1 MTQDQPDQP
10 DQTAQADQAEQADRP
25 DQTAQANR
33 PGPGTAPVDPVSKYP
48 VDIPL
53 QTQPFPGLASELIPP
68 ADHGETSWVGHGRLA
83 GRRALI
89 TGGDSGIG
97 RAVAIAYAREG
108 ADVAIGYLPSEQ
120 PDADE
125 VAALVREAGRT
136 CVLLPGDVGDEA
148 TARRIV
154 RDAVDGLGGL
164 DVLVLN
170 AARQT
175 FVANLEDLSS
185 EQWAETMNVNVNAP
199 FWMMQEALPHLQ
211 PGASVIFTSSVQA
224 YTPSPGLVDYAT
236 SRAAVNTMSKA
247 LAQQLAP
254 RGIRVNAVAPGPFWT
269 ALQVS
274 GGQKP
279 EKLPYFGQKNPL
291 GRPGQ
296 PVEMAGAYVYLAS
309 EESSYTTGNTLSV
322 TGGAPTP

>member
-1 MTQDQPDQP
+1 MTTDPHARP
-10 DQTAQADQAEQADRP
+10 AETADSTDSAGRSP
-25 DQTAQANR
+25 L
-33 PGPGTAPVDPVSKYP
+33 VDPTTKYE
-48 VDIPL
+48 VEIPL
-53 QTQPFPGLASELIPP
+53 QTQPFPGLASELKPP
-68 ADHGETSWVGHGRLA
+68 ADHGEDSWVGHGRLE

-120 PDADE
+120 SDADE
-125 VAALVREAGRT
+125 VAELVRAAGRT
-136 CVLLPGDVGDEA
+136 CVLLPGDVGNEE
-148 TARRIV
+148 TARAIV
-154 RDAVDGLGGL
+154 RDAVAGLGGL

-199 FWMMQEALPHLQ
+199 FWQMQEALPNLQ

-224 YTPSPGLVDYAT
+224 YTPSAGLVDYAT
-236 SRAAVNTMSKA
+236 SRAAVNIMSKS

-274 GGQKP
+274 GGKDP
-279 EKLPYFGQKNPL
+279 EQLPYHGQKNPL
-291 GRPGQ
+291 KRPGQ
-296 PVEMAGAYVYLAS
+296 PVEMAGAYVYMAS

>member
-1 MTQDQPDQP
+1 MTDPS
-10 DQTAQADQAEQADRP
+10 
-25 DQTAQANR
+25 
-33 PGPGTAPVDPVSKYP
+33 GAPSPLVDPTSKYEVSIPIQSQP
-48 VDIPL
+48 V
-53 QTQPFPGLASELIPP
+53 PGLASELVPP
-68 ADHGETSWVGHGRLA
+68 SDHGEGSYVGHGRLT

-120 PDADE
+120 TDAED
-125 VAALVREAGRT
+125 VARLVGEAGRS
-136 CVLLPGDVGDEA
+136 CVLLPGDVGTEEV
-148 TARRIV
+148 ARGIV
-154 RDAVDGLGGL
+154 RDAVAGLGGL
-164 DVLVLN
+164 DILVLN

-175 FVANLEDLSS
+175 YVEHLEDLSS
-185 EQWAETMNVNVNAP
+185 DQWAETMNVNISAP
-199 FWMMQEALPHLQ
+199 FWMMQESLAHLQ

-236 SRAAVNTMSKA
+236 SRAAVNIMSKA

-279 EKLPYFGQKNPL
+279 EKLPDFGKKNPL

-296 PVEMAGAYVYLAS
+296 PAEMAGAYVYLAS

>member
-1 MTQDQPDQP
+1 MTTEPSTDSPL
-10 DQTAQADQAEQADRP
+10 
-25 DQTAQANR
+25 
-33 PGPGTAPVDPVSKYP
+33 VDPTTKYEVEIP
-48 VDIPL
+48 V
-53 QTQPFPGLASELIPP
+53 QSQPVPGLASEMVPP
-68 ADHGETSWVGHGRLA
+68 ADHGEGSYVGHGRLR

-108 ADVAIGYLPSEQ
+108 ADVAIGYLPEEQ
-120 PDADE
+120 SDADE
-125 VAALVREAGRT
+125 VAQLVRDAGRV
-136 CVLLPGDVGDEA
+136 CIQLPGDVGDEEV
-148 TARRIV
+148 ARSLV
-154 RDAVDGLGGL
+154 RDAVAGLGGL

-170 AARQT
+170 AARQRK
-175 FVANLEDLSS
+175 VERLEDLTS
-185 EQWAETMNVNVNAP
+185 EQWAETMDVNVNAP
-199 FWMMQEALPHLQ
+199 FWMMQEALAHLE
-211 PGASVIFTSSVQA
+211 PGSSVIFTSSVQA
-224 YTPSPGLVDYAT
+224 YTPSPGLVDYAA
-236 SRAAVNTMSKA
+236 SRAAVNTMSKC

-274 GGQKP
+274 GGQ
-279 EKLPYFGQKNPL
+279 LPDALPTFGHKNPL

-309 EESSYTTGNTLSV
+309 EEASYTTGNTLSV

>member
-1 MTQDQPDQP
+1 M
-10 DQTAQADQAEQADRP
+10 
-25 DQTAQANR
+25 
-33 PGPGTAPVDPVSKYP
+33 DPVSKYP

-53 QTQPFPGLASELIPP
+53 QSQPAPGLASGLTPP
-68 ADHGETSWVGHGRLA
+68 ADHGEDSWIGHGRLA

-120 PDADE
+120 SDADE
-125 VAALVREAGRT
+125 VAELVREAGRT
-136 CVLLPGDVGDEA
+136 CILLPGDVGDED
-148 TARRIV
+148 TARGIV
-154 RDAVDGLGGL
+154 RDAVSGLGGL

-175 FVANLEDLSS
+175 YVENLEDLSS
-185 EQWAETMNVNVNAP
+185 EQWAETMNVNISAP
-199 FWMMQEALPHLQ
+199 FWMMQEALAHLE

-269 ALQVS
+269 ALQVT

-296 PVEMAGAYVYLAS
+296 PAEMAGAYVYLAS

>member
-1 MTQDQPDQP
+1 MT
-10 DQTAQADQAEQADRP
+10 ADRP
-25 DQTAQANR
+25 GDR
-33 PGPGTAPVDPVSKYP
+33 PHSTTEIPEPAPTVDPVTKHP
-48 VDIPL
+48 IEIPF
-53 QTQPFPGLASELIPP
+53 QSQPAPGLSSELVPR
-68 ADHGETSWVGHGRLA
+68 ADHGEKSWVGHGRLE

-97 RAVAIAYAREG
+97 RAAAIAYAREG

-120 PDADE
+120 SDADE
-125 VAALVREAGRT
+125 VAELVGEAGRN
-136 CVLLPGDVGDEA
+136 CVLLPGDVGHEE
-148 TARRIV
+148 TARGIV
-154 RDAVDGLGGL
+154 RDAVAGLGGL

-175 FVANLEDLSS
+175 YVENLEDLSS

-199 FWMMQEALPHLQ
+199 FWQIQEALAHLM
-211 PGASVIFTSSVQA
+211 PGSSVIFTSSVQA
-224 YTPSPGLVDYAT
+224 YTPSAGLVDYAT
-236 SRAAVNTMSKA
+236 SRAAVNTMSKS

-274 GGQKP
+274 GGKDP
-279 EKLPYFGQKNPL
+279 EQLPYHGQKSPL
-291 GRPGQ
+291 KRPGQ
-296 PVEMAGAYVYLAS
+296 PAEMAGAYVYLAS

-322 TGGAPTP
+322 TGGSPTP

>member
-1 MTQDQPDQP
+1 MTTDPHARP
-10 DQTAQADQAEQADRP
+10 AETADSTDSAGRSP
-25 DQTAQANR
+25 L
-33 PGPGTAPVDPVSKYP
+33 VDPTTKYE
-48 VDIPL
+48 VEIPL
-53 QTQPFPGLASELIPP
+53 QTQPFPGLASELKPP
-68 ADHGETSWVGHGRLA
+68 ADHGEDSWVGHGRLE

-120 PDADE
+120 SDADE
-125 VAALVREAGRT
+125 VAELVRAAGRT
-136 CVLLPGDVGDEA
+136 CVLLPGDVGIEE
-148 TARRIV
+148 TARAIV
-154 RDAVDGLGGL
+154 RDAVAGLGGL

-199 FWMMQEALPHLQ
+199 FWQMQEALPHLQ

-224 YTPSPGLVDYAT
+224 YTPSAGLVDYAT
-236 SRAAVNTMSKA
+236 SRAAVNIMSKS

-274 GGQKP
+274 GGKDP
-279 EKLPYFGQKNPL
+279 EQLPYHGQKNPL
-291 GRPGQ
+291 KRPGQ

>member
-1 MTQDQPDQP
+1 MTVDQPDARS
-10 DQTAQADQAEQADRP
+10 DERP
-25 DQTAQANR
+25 DVLAEDSRRASL
-33 PGPGTAPVDPVSKYP
+33 VDPVAKHP
-48 VDIPL
+48 IEIPR
-53 QTQPFPGLASELIPP
+53 QSQPAPGLASALVPL
-68 ADHGETSWVGHGRLA
+68 ADHGERSWVGHGRLA

-120 PDADE
+120 SDADE
-125 VAALVREAGRT
+125 VSRLVADAGRT
-136 CVLLPGDVGDEA
+136 CVLLPGDIGHEE
-148 TARRIV
+148 TARGIV
-154 RDAVDGLGGL
+154 RDAAEGLGGL

-175 FVANLEDLSS
+175 YVADLEDLSS

-199 FWMMQEALPHLQ
+199 FWQIQEALPYLR
-211 PGASVIFTSSVQA
+211 PGSSVIFTSSVQA
-224 YTPSPGLVDYAT
+224 YTPSAGLVDYAT
-236 SRAAVNTMSKA
+236 SRAAVNTMSKS

-274 GGQKP
+274 GGKNP
-279 EKLPYFGQKNPL
+279 VDLPYHGQKNPL
-291 GRPGQ
+291 KRPGQ

>member
-1 MTQDQPDQP
+1 MSTDP
-10 DQTAQADQAEQADRP
+10 TATPSGQQSSA
-25 DQTAQANR
+25 
-33 PGPGTAPVDPVSKYP
+33 APVDPTTKFQVE
-48 VDIPL
+48 IPM
-53 QTQPFPGLASELIPP
+53 QSQPAPGLASELVPP
-68 ADHGETSWVGHGRLA
+68 ADHGEASYVGHGRLT

-97 RAVAIAYAREG
+97 RAVAIAFAREG

-120 PDADE
+120 SDADE
-125 VAALVREAGRT
+125 VAELVRGAGRT
-136 CVLLPGDVGDEA
+136 CVLLPGDVGDEP
-148 TARRIV
+148 TARGIV
-154 RDAVDGLGGL
+154 RDAVAGLGGI

-175 FVANLEDLSS
+175 FVEKLEDLSS
-185 EQWAETMNVNVNAP
+185 DQWAETMNVNVNAP

-224 YTPSPGLVDYAT
+224 YTPSAGLVDYAT
-236 SRAAVNTMSKA
+236 SRAAVNTMSKS

-254 RGIRVNAVAPGPFWT
+254 RGIRVNSVAPGPFWT

-274 GGQKP
+274 GGKKA
-279 EKLPYFGQKNPL
+279 EELPYHGQKNPL

-322 TGGAPTP
+322 TGGAPSP

>member
-1 MTQDQPDQP
+1 MTTEPSTDSPL
-10 DQTAQADQAEQADRP
+10 
-25 DQTAQANR
+25 
-33 PGPGTAPVDPVSKYP
+33 VDPTTKYEVEIP
-48 VDIPL
+48 V
-53 QTQPFPGLASELIPP
+53 QSQPVPGLASEMVPP
-68 ADHGETSWVGHGRLA
+68 ADHGEGSYVGHGRLR

-108 ADVAIGYLPSEQ
+108 ADVAIGYLPEEQ
-120 PDADE
+120 SDADE
-125 VAALVREAGRT
+125 VAQLVRDAGRV
-136 CVLLPGDVGDEA
+136 CIQLPGDVGDEEV
-148 TARRIV
+148 ARSLV
-154 RDAVDGLGGL
+154 RDAVAGLGGL

-170 AARQT
+170 AARQRK
-175 FVANLEDLSS
+175 VEKLEDLTS
-185 EQWAETMNVNVNAP
+185 EQWAETMDVNVNAP
-199 FWMMQEALPHLQ
+199 FWMMQEALAHLE
-211 PGASVIFTSSVQA
+211 PGSSVIFTSSVQA
-224 YTPSPGLVDYAT
+224 YTPSPGLVDYAA
-236 SRAAVNTMSKA
+236 SRAAVNTMSKC

-274 GGQKP
+274 GGQ
-279 EKLPYFGQKNPL
+279 LPDALPTFGHKNPL

-309 EESSYTTGNTLSV
+309 EEASYTTGNTLSV

>member
-1 MTQDQPDQP
+1 M
-10 DQTAQADQAEQADRP
+10 
-25 DQTAQANR
+25 
-33 PGPGTAPVDPVSKYP
+33 DPVSKYP

-53 QTQPFPGLASELIPP
+53 QSQPAPGLASGLTPP
-68 ADHGETSWVGHGRLA
+68 ADHGEHSWVGHGRLA

-120 PDADE
+120 SDADE
-125 VAALVREAGRT
+125 VAELVREAGRT
-136 CVLLPGDVGDEA
+136 CILLPGDVGDED
-148 TARRIV
+148 TSRGIV
-154 RDAVDGLGGL
+154 RDAVSGLGGL

-170 AARQT
+170 AGRQT
-175 FVANLEDLSS
+175 YVENLEDLSS
-185 EQWAETMNVNVNAP
+185 EQWAETMNVNISAP
-199 FWMMQEALPHLQ
+199 FWMMQEALAHLE

-269 ALQVS
+269 ALQVT

-296 PVEMAGAYVYLAS
+296 PAEMAGAYVYLAS

>member
-1 MTQDQPDQP
+1 MTTDPSTDSP
-10 DQTAQADQAEQADRP
+10 L
-25 DQTAQANR
+25 
-33 PGPGTAPVDPVSKYP
+33 VDPTTKYEVEIP
-48 VDIPL
+48 V
-53 QTQPFPGLASELIPP
+53 QSQPVPGLASEMVPP
-68 ADHGETSWVGHGRLA
+68 ADHGEGSYVGHGRLR

-108 ADVAIGYLPSEQ
+108 ADVAIGYLPEEQ
-120 PDADE
+120 SDADE
-125 VAALVREAGRT
+125 VAQLVRDAGRV
-136 CVLLPGDVGDEA
+136 CIQLPGDVGDEEV
-148 TARRIV
+148 ARSLV
-154 RDAVDGLGGL
+154 RDAVAGLGGL

-170 AARQT
+170 AARQRK
-175 FVANLEDLSS
+175 VERLEDLTS
-185 EQWAETMNVNVNAP
+185 EQWAETMDVNVNAP
-199 FWMMQEALPHLQ
+199 FWMMQEALGHLQ
-211 PGASVIFTSSVQA
+211 PGSSVIFTSSVQA
-224 YTPSPGLVDYAT
+224 YTPSPGLVDYAA
-236 SRAAVNTMSKA
+236 SRAAVNTMSKC

-274 GGQKP
+274 GGQ
-279 EKLPYFGQKNPL
+279 LPDALPTFGHKNPL

-309 EESSYTTGNTLSV
+309 EEASYTTGNTLSV

>member
-1 MTQDQPDQP
+1 MTTDPS
-10 DQTAQADQAEQADRP
+10 ADSP
-25 DQTAQANR
+25 L
-33 PGPGTAPVDPVSKYP
+33 VDPTTKYEVETP
-48 VDIPL
+48 VQQQPL
-53 QTQPFPGLASELIPP
+53 PGLASEMDPP
-68 ADHGETSWVGHGRLA
+68 SDHGETSYVGHGRLA

-108 ADVAIGYLPSEQ
+108 ADVAIGYLPAEQ
-120 PDADE
+120 SDADD
-125 VAALVREAGRT
+125 VSALVHEAGRT
-136 CVLLPGDVGDEA
+136 CIQLPGDVGDEEV
-148 TARRIV
+148 ARSLV
-154 RDAVDGLGGL
+154 RDAVSGLGGL
-164 DVLVLN
+164 DILVLN

-175 FVANLEDLSS
+175 YVEHLEDLSS
-185 EQWAETMNVNVNAP
+185 EQWAESMNVNISAP
-199 FWMMQEALPHLQ
+199 FWMMQEALAHLA
-211 PGASVIFTSSVQA
+211 PGSSVIFTSSVQA

-236 SRAAVNTMSKA
+236 SRAAVNTMSKS

-274 GGQKP
+274 GGQRP
-279 EKLPYFGQKNPL
+279 DKLPTFGQKNPL

-296 PVEMAGAYVYLAS
+296 PAEMAGAYVYLAS

>member
-1 MTQDQPDQP
+1 MTTDGAA
-10 DQTAQADQAEQADRP
+10 QTTDEPA
-25 DQTAQANR
+25 
-33 PGPGTAPVDPVSKYP
+33 GAPLIDPTTKFE

-53 QTQPFPGLASELIPP
+53 QSQPAPGLASELVPP
-68 ADHGETSWVGHGRLA
+68 ADHGESSYVGHGRLA

-120 PDADE
+120 SDADE
-125 VAALVREAGRT
+125 VAALVREAGRK
-136 CVLLPGDVGDEA
+136 CVLLPGDVGHEA
-148 TARRIV
+148 TARGIV
-154 RDAVDGLGGL
+154 RDAVSGLGGI

-175 FVANLEDLSS
+175 FVANLEDLTS

-199 FWMMQEALPHLQ
+199 FWQMQEALPHLE
-211 PGASVIFTSSVQA
+211 PGSSVIFTSSVQA
-224 YTPSPGLVDYAT
+224 YTPSAGLVDYAA
-236 SRAAVNTMSKA
+236 SRAAVNTMSKS

-254 RGIRVNAVAPGPFWT
+254 RGIRVNSVAPGPFWT

-274 GGQKP
+274 GGKDP
-279 EKLPYFGQKNPL
+279 EQLPYHGQKNPL
-291 GRPGQ
+291 KRPGQ

>member
-1 MTQDQPDQP
+1 MT
-10 DQTAQADQAEQADRP
+10 ADP
-25 DQTAQANR
+25 N
-33 PGPGTAPVDPVSKYP
+33 PLVDPTTKHAIE
-48 VDIPL
+48 IPL
-53 QTQPFPGLASELIPP
+53 QEQPVPGLVSEMTPRP
-68 ADHGETSWVGHGRLA
+68 DHGEESYVGHGRLA

-108 ADVAIGYLPSEQ
+108 ADVAIGYLPEEQ
-120 PDADE
+120 SDADE
-125 VAALVREAGRT
+125 VAQLVRDAGRV
-136 CVLLPGDVGDEA
+136 CIQLPGDVGDEEV
-148 TARRIV
+148 ARSLV
-154 RDAVDGLGGL
+154 RDAVSGLGGL

-170 AARQT
+170 AARQRK
-175 FVANLEDLSS
+175 VERLEDLTS
-185 EQWAETMNVNVNAP
+185 EQWAETMNVNVSAP
-199 FWMMQEALPHLQ
+199 FWMMQEALGSLE
-211 PGASVIFTSSVQA
+211 PGSSVIFTSSVQA
-224 YTPSPGLVDYAT
+224 YTPSPGLVDYAA
-236 SRAAVNTMSKA
+236 SRAAVNTMSKC

-274 GGQKP
+274 GGQFP
-279 EKLPYFGQKNPL
+279 EALPDFGKKNPL

>member
-1 MTQDQPDQP
+1 MTEPSE
-10 DQTAQADQAEQADRP
+10 EQSP
-25 DQTAQANR
+25 L
-33 PGPGTAPVDPVSKYP
+33 VDPTRKYEVS
-48 VDIPL
+48 IPL
-53 QTQPFPGLASELIPP
+53 QSQPVPGLASEMVPP
-68 ADHGETSWVGHGRLA
+68 SDHGEDSYVGHGRLT

-97 RAVAIAYAREG
+97 RAIAIAYAREG
-108 ADVAIGYLPSEQ
+108 ADVAIGFLPEEQ
-120 PDADE
+120 TDADA

-148 TARRIV
+148 VARGIV
-154 RDAVDGLGGL
+154 RDAVAGLGGL
-164 DVLVLN
+164 DILVLN

-175 FVANLEDLSS
+175 FVEHLEDLSS
-185 EQWAETMNVNVNAP
+185 EQWAETMNVNISAP
-199 FWMMQEALPHLQ
+199 FWMMQEALGHLQ

-279 EKLPYFGQKNPL
+279 EKLPDFGKKNPL

>member
-1 MTQDQPDQP
+1 MTTDPHARP
-10 DQTAQADQAEQADRP
+10 AETADSTDSVGRSP
-25 DQTAQANR
+25 L
-33 PGPGTAPVDPVSKYP
+33 VDPTTKYE
-48 VDIPL
+48 VEIPL
-53 QTQPFPGLASELIPP
+53 QTQPFPGLASELKPP
-68 ADHGETSWVGHGRLA
+68 ADHGEDSWVGHGRLE

-120 PDADE
+120 SDADE
-125 VAALVREAGRT
+125 VAELVRAAGRT
-136 CVLLPGDVGDEA
+136 CVLLPGDVGNEE
-148 TARRIV
+148 TARAIV
-154 RDAVDGLGGL
+154 RDAVAGLGGL

-199 FWMMQEALPHLQ
+199 FWQMQEALPNLQ

-224 YTPSPGLVDYAT
+224 YTPSAGLVDYAT
-236 SRAAVNTMSKA
+236 SRAAVNIMSKS

-274 GGQKP
+274 GGKDP
-279 EKLPYFGQKNPL
+279 EQLPYHGQKNPL
-291 GRPGQ
+291 KRPGQ

>member
-1 MTQDQPDQP
+1 MTTDPHARP
-10 DQTAQADQAEQADRP
+10 AETADSTDSAGRSP
-25 DQTAQANR
+25 L
-33 PGPGTAPVDPVSKYP
+33 VDPTTKYE
-48 VDIPL
+48 VEIPL
-53 QTQPFPGLASELIPP
+53 QTQPFPGLASELKPP
-68 ADHGETSWVGHGRLA
+68 ADHGEDSWAGHGRLE

-120 PDADE
+120 SDADE
-125 VAALVREAGRT
+125 VAELVRAAGRT
-136 CVLLPGDVGDEA
+136 CVLLPGDVGIEE
-148 TARRIV
+148 TARAIV
-154 RDAVDGLGGL
+154 RDAVAGLGGL

-199 FWMMQEALPHLQ
+199 FWQMQEALPHLQ

-224 YTPSPGLVDYAT
+224 YTPSAGLVDYAT
-236 SRAAVNTMSKA
+236 SRAAVNIMSKS

-274 GGQKP
+274 GGKDP
-279 EKLPYFGQKNPL
+279 EQLPYHGQKNPL
-291 GRPGQ
+291 KRPGQ

>member
-1 MTQDQPDQP
+1 MSTDPTFTPSEQPDAVRS
-10 DQTAQADQAEQADRP
+10 DAVRSDDA
-25 DQTAQANR
+25 
-33 PGPGTAPVDPVSKYP
+33 VLIDPTSKYEVEIPMQSQP
-48 VDIPL
+48 V
-53 QTQPFPGLASELIPP
+53 PGLTSELVPP
-68 ADHGETSWVGHGRLA
+68 ADHGEASYVGHGRLT

-120 PDADE
+120 SDADE
-125 VAALVREAGRT
+125 VARLVRDAGRT
-136 CVLLPGDVGDEA
+136 CVLLPGDVGDEEI
-148 TARRIV
+148 ARGIV
-154 RDAVDGLGGL
+154 RDAVAGLGGI

-175 FVANLEDLSS
+175 YVENLEDLTS
-185 EQWAETMNVNVNAP
+185 EQWAETMNVNISAP
-199 FWMMQEALPHLQ
+199 FWMMQEALGHLQ

-269 ALQVS
+269 ALQVT

>member
-1 MTQDQPDQP
+1 MS
-10 DQTAQADQAEQADRP
+10 
-25 DQTAQANR
+25 
-33 PGPGTAPVDPVSKYP
+33 VDPSAQDPERSPLIDPLSKYP
-48 VDIPL
+48 VEIPM
-53 QTQPFPGLASELIPP
+53 QSQPVPGLASELEPP
-68 ADHGETSWVGHGRLA
+68 ADHGEQSYVGHGRLT

-97 RAVAIAYAREG
+97 RAIAIAYAREG

-120 PDADE
+120 SDADE
-125 VAALVREAGRT
+125 VARLVHETGRT
-136 CVLLPGDVGDEA
+136 CVLLPGDVGQEEM
-148 TARRIV
+148 ARGIV
-154 RDAVDGLGGL
+154 RDAVTGLGGL

-175 FVANLEDLSS
+175 FVEHLEDLTS

-199 FWMMQEALPHLQ
+199 FWQMQEALPHLQ
-211 PGASVIFTSSVQA
+211 PGSSVIFTSSVQA
-224 YTPSPGLVDYAT
+224 YTPSAGLVDYAT
-236 SRAAVNTMSKA
+236 SRAAVNTMSKS

-254 RGIRVNAVAPGPFWT
+254 RGIRVNSVAPGPFWT

-274 GGQKP
+274 GGKDP
-279 EKLPYFGQKNPL
+279 EQLPYHGQKNPL

>member
-1 MTQDQPDQP
+1 MT
-10 DQTAQADQAEQADRP
+10 
-25 DQTAQANR
+25 
-33 PGPGTAPVDPVSKYP
+33 VDPPAQSPLIDPTTKYA
-48 VDIPL
+48 VEIPL
-53 QTQPFPGLASELIPP
+53 QSQPAPGLASELVPP
-68 ADHGETSWVGHGRLA
+68 ADHGEQSWIGHGRLA

-120 PDADE
+120 SDADE
-125 VAALVREAGRT
+125 VAELVSDAGRT
-136 CVLLPGDVGDEA
+136 CILLPGDVGNEE
-148 TARRIV
+148 TARGIV
-154 RDAVDGLGGL
+154 RDAVSGLGGL

-175 FVANLEDLSS
+175 FVENLEDLSS
-185 EQWAETMNVNVNAP
+185 EQWTETMNVNVNAP
-199 FWMMQEALPHLQ
+199 FWQMQEALPHLQ

-224 YTPSPGLVDYAT
+224 YTPSAGLVDYAT
-236 SRAAVNTMSKA
+236 SRAAVNTMSKS

-274 GGQKP
+274 GGKKP
-279 EKLPYFGQKNPL
+279 SELPYHGQKNPL
-291 GRPGQ
+291 KRPGQ

>member
-1 MTQDQPDQP
+1 MTTDPHARP
-10 DQTAQADQAEQADRP
+10 AETADSTDSAGRSP
-25 DQTAQANR
+25 L
-33 PGPGTAPVDPVSKYP
+33 VDPTTKYE
-48 VDIPL
+48 VEIPL
-53 QTQPFPGLASELIPP
+53 QTQPFPGLASELKPP
-68 ADHGETSWVGHGRLA
+68 ADHGEDSWVGHGRLE

-120 PDADE
+120 SDADE
-125 VAALVREAGRT
+125 VAELVRAAGRT
-136 CVLLPGDVGDEA
+136 CVLLPGDVGNEE
-148 TARRIV
+148 TARAIV
-154 RDAVDGLGGL
+154 RDAVAGLGGL

-199 FWMMQEALPHLQ
+199 FWQMQEALPHLQ

-224 YTPSPGLVDYAT
+224 YTPSAGLVDYAT
-236 SRAAVNTMSKA
+236 SRAAVNIMSKS

-274 GGQKP
+274 GGKDP
-279 EKLPYFGQKNPL
+279 EQLPYHGQKNPL
-291 GRPGQ
+291 KRPGQ

>member
-1 MTQDQPDQP
+1 MTDPSDHAADQPADEA
-10 DQTAQADQAEQADRP
+10 TAQSP
-25 DQTAQANR
+25 LI
-33 PGPGTAPVDPVSKYP
+33 DPVTKYP

-53 QTQPFPGLASELIPP
+53 QTQPVPGLASEMVPP
-68 ADHGETSWVGHGRLA
+68 SDHGEESYVGHGRLA

-120 PDADE
+120 SDADE
-125 VAALVREAGRT
+125 TARLIHDAGRV
-136 CVLLPGDVGDEA
+136 CVQLPGDVGDEQ
-148 TARRIV
+148 TARGIV
-154 RDAVDGLGGL
+154 RDAVAGLGGI

-175 FVANLEDLSS
+175 FVEHLEDLSS
-185 EQWAETMNVNVNAP
+185 EQWADTMNVNVNAP
-199 FWMMQEALPHLQ
+199 FWQMQEALPHLE
-211 PGASVIFTSSVQA
+211 PGASVIFTSSVQT
-224 YTPSPGLVDYAT
+224 YTPSAGLVDYAA
-236 SRAAVNTMSKA
+236 SRSAVNTMSKS

-274 GGQKP
+274 GGKKP
-279 EKLPYFGQKNPL
+279 ESLPYHGQKNPL
-291 GRPGQ
+291 NRPGQ

>member
-1 MTQDQPDQP
+1 MSVDPS
-10 DQTAQADQAEQADRP
+10 AQSPSTTEP
-25 DQTAQANR
+25 AQS
-33 PGPGTAPVDPVSKYP
+33 PLIDPVSKFP

-53 QTQPFPGLASELIPP
+53 QSQPVPGLAGKLEPP
-68 ADHGETSWVGHGRLA
+68 SDHGEDSYVGHGRLT

-120 PDADE
+120 SDADE
-125 VAALVREAGRT
+125 VAALIRAAGRV
-136 CVLLPGDVGDEA
+136 CVQLPGDVGDEQV
-148 TARRIV
+148 ARGIV
-154 RDAVDGLGGL
+154 RDAAAGLGGI

-175 FVANLEDLSS
+175 FVENLEDLSS
-185 EQWAETMNVNVNAP
+185 EQWAETMNVNISAP
-199 FWMMQEALPHLQ
+199 FWMMQEALPHLAA
-211 PGASVIFTSSVQA
+211 GSSVIFTSSVQA
-224 YTPSPGLVDYAT
+224 YTPSPGLVDYAA
-236 SRAAVNTMSKA
+236 SRSAVNTMSKS

-279 EKLPYFGQKNPL
+279 EKLPYFGQKNPI

>member
-1 MTQDQPDQP
+1 MTTDPTVQPSDQSGDPVL
-10 DQTAQADQAEQADRP
+10 
-25 DQTAQANR
+25 
-33 PGPGTAPVDPVSKYP
+33 VDPTAKYQIEVP
-48 VDIPL
+48 V
-53 QTQPFPGLASELIPP
+53 QQQPVPGLASRLDPP
-68 ADHGETSWVGHGRLA
+68 ADHGEDSYVGHGRLT

-108 ADVAIGYLPSEQ
+108 ADVAIGYLPAEQ
-120 PDADE
+120 SDADE
-125 VAALVREAGRT
+125 VAELVRAAGRT

-148 TARRIV
+148 VARGIV
-154 RDAVDGLGGL
+154 RDAVTGLGGL

-175 FVANLEDLSS
+175 FVEHLEDLTS
-185 EQWAETMNVNVNAP
+185 EQWAETMNVNISAP
-199 FWMMQEALPHLQ
+199 FWMMQEALGHLQ
-211 PGASVIFTSSVQA
+211 PGSSVIFTSSVQA

-236 SRAAVNTMSKA
+236 SRAAVNTMSKS

-279 EKLPYFGQKNPL
+279 EKLPTFGHKNPL

>member
-1 MTQDQPDQP
+1 MSTDPTASPSGQPD
-10 DQTAQADQAEQADRP
+10 DAML
-25 DQTAQANR
+25 
-33 PGPGTAPVDPVSKYP
+33 VDPTSKYEVEIPMQAQP
-48 VDIPL
+48 V
-53 QTQPFPGLASELIPP
+53 PGLASELVPP
-68 ADHGETSWVGHGRLA
+68 ADHGETSYVGHGRLT

-108 ADVAIGYLPSEQ
+108 ADIAIGYLPSEQ
-120 PDADE
+120 SDADE
-125 VAALVREAGRT
+125 VAGLVREAGRT
-136 CVLLPGDVGDEA
+136 CVLLPGDVGDEEV
-148 TARRIV
+148 ARGIV
-154 RDAVDGLGGL
+154 RDAVAGLGGI

-175 FVANLEDLSS
+175 YVENLEDLTS
-185 EQWAETMNVNVNAP
+185 EQWAETMNVNISAP
-199 FWMMQEALPHLQ
+199 FWMMQEALGHLQ

-269 ALQVS
+269 ALQVT

-296 PVEMAGAYVYLAS
+296 PVEMAGAYVYLGS

>member
-1 MTQDQPDQP
+1 M
-10 DQTAQADQAEQADRP
+10 
-25 DQTAQANR
+25 
-33 PGPGTAPVDPVSKYP
+33 DPVSKYP

-53 QTQPFPGLASELIPP
+53 QSQPAPGLASELVPP
-68 ADHGETSWVGHGRLA
+68 ADHGEKSYVGHGRLA

-120 PDADE
+120 SDADE
-125 VAALVREAGRT
+125 VAKLIRAAGRT
-136 CVLLPGDVGDEA
+136 CVLVPGDVGDEA
-148 TARRIV
+148 TARQIV
-154 RDAVDGLGGL
+154 RDAADGLGGI

-175 FVANLEDLSS
+175 FVKDLEDLSS
-185 EQWAETMNVNVNAP
+185 EQWSETMNVNVNAP
-199 FWMMQEALPHLQ
+199 FWQMQEALPFLQ

-224 YTPSPGLVDYAT
+224 YTPSAGLVDYAT
-236 SRAAVNTMSKA
+236 SRAAVNTMSKS

-274 GGQKP
+274 GGKNP
-279 EKLPYFGQKNPL
+279 ADLPYHGQKNPL
-291 GRPGQ
+291 KRPGQ

>member
-1 MTQDQPDQP
+1 MT
-10 DQTAQADQAEQADRP
+10 
-25 DQTAQANR
+25 
-33 PGPGTAPVDPVSKYP
+33 TAPHARPAETADSTDSAGRSPLVDPTTKYE
-48 VDIPL
+48 VEIPL
-53 QTQPFPGLASELIPP
+53 QTQPFPGLASELKPP
-68 ADHGETSWVGHGRLA
+68 ADHGEDSWVGHGRLE

-120 PDADE
+120 SDADE
-125 VAALVREAGRT
+125 VAELVRAAGRT
-136 CVLLPGDVGDEA
+136 CVLLPGDVGNEE
-148 TARRIV
+148 TARAIV
-154 RDAVDGLGGL
+154 RDAVAGLGGL

-199 FWMMQEALPHLQ
+199 FWQMQEALPHLQ

-224 YTPSPGLVDYAT
+224 YTPSAGLVDYAT
-236 SRAAVNTMSKA
+236 SRAAVNVMSKS

-274 GGQKP
+274 GGKDP
-279 EKLPYFGQKNPL
+279 EQLPYHGQKNPL
-291 GRPGQ
+291 KRPGQ

>member
-1 MTQDQPDQP
+1 M
-10 DQTAQADQAEQADRP
+10 
-25 DQTAQANR
+25 
-33 PGPGTAPVDPVSKYP
+33 
-48 VDIPL
+48 
-53 QTQPFPGLASELIPP
+53 
-68 ADHGETSWVGHGRLA
+68 
-83 GRRALI
+83 
-89 TGGDSGIG
+89 
-97 RAVAIAYAREG
+97 AIAYAREG

-120 PDADE
+120 SDADE
-125 VAALVREAGRT
+125 TAQLIRDAGRI
-136 CVLLPGDVGDEA
+136 CVQLPGDIGDEQ
-148 TARRIV
+148 TARGIV
-154 RDAVDGLGGL
+154 RDAVSGLGGI

-175 FVANLEDLSS
+175 FVEHLEDLSS

-199 FWMMQEALPHLQ
+199 FWQTQEALPHLA
-211 PGASVIFTSSVQA
+211 PGSSVIFTSSVQT
-224 YTPSPGLVDYAT
+224 YTPSAGLVDYAA
-236 SRAAVNTMSKA
+236 SRSAVNTMSKS

-274 GGQKP
+274 GGKKP
-279 EKLPYFGQKNPL
+279 EALPYHGQKNPL
-291 GRPGQ
+291 NRPGQ

>member
-1 MTQDQPDQP
+1 MTNSPDPAQPTDEP
-10 DQTAQADQAEQADRP
+10 TAEA
-25 DQTAQANR
+25 TL
-33 PGPGTAPVDPVSKYP
+33 VDPTTKYEVEIP
-48 VDIPL
+48 V
-53 QTQPFPGLASELIPP
+53 QSQPVPGLASEMVPP
-68 ADHGETSWVGHGRLA
+68 ADHGETTYVGHGRLR

-108 ADVAIGYLPSEQ
+108 ADVAIGYLPEEQ
-120 PDADE
+120 SDADE
-125 VAALVREAGRT
+125 VAQLVRDAGRL
-136 CVLLPGDVGDEA
+136 CIQLPGDVGDEEV
-148 TARRIV
+148 ARSLV
-154 RDAVDGLGGL
+154 RDAVAGLGGL

-170 AARQT
+170 AARQRK
-175 FVANLEDLSS
+175 VEKLEDLTS

-199 FWMMQEALPHLQ
+199 FWMMQEALGHLQ
-211 PGASVIFTSSVQA
+211 PGSSVIFTSSVQA
-224 YTPSPGLVDYAT
+224 YTPSPGLVDYAA
-236 SRAAVNTMSKA
+236 SRAAVNTMSKC

-274 GGQKP
+274 GGQ
-279 EKLPYFGQKNPL
+279 LPDALPTFGHKNPL

-309 EESSYTTGNTLSV
+309 EEASYTTGNTLSV

>member
-1 MTQDQPDQP
+1 MTNPSE
-10 DQTAQADQAEQADRP
+10 EQSP
-25 DQTAQANR
+25 L
-33 PGPGTAPVDPVSKYP
+33 VDPTSKYE
-48 VDIPL
+48 VEIPL
-53 QTQPFPGLASELIPP
+53 QSQPVPGLASEMVPP
-68 ADHGETSWVGHGRLA
+68 SDHGEDTYVGHGRLT

-108 ADVAIGYLPSEQ
+108 ADVAIGYLPDEQ
-120 PDADE
+120 SDADD
-125 VAALVREAGRT
+125 VATLVREAGRT
-136 CVLLPGDVGDEA
+136 CVLLPGDVGDEEV
-148 TARRIV
+148 ARGIV
-154 RDAVDGLGGL
+154 RDAVAGLGGL
-164 DVLVLN
+164 DILVLN

-175 FVANLEDLSS
+175 FVEHLEDLSS
-185 EQWAETMNVNVNAP
+185 AQWAETMNVNISAP
-199 FWMMQEALPHLQ
+199 FWMMQEALAHLQ

-236 SRAAVNTMSKA
+236 SRAAVNTMSKS

-279 EKLPYFGQKNPL
+279 EKLPDFGKKNPL

-309 EESSYTTGNTLSV
+309 DESSYTTGNTLSV

>member
-1 MTQDQPDQP
+1 VTTEPSTDSPL
-10 DQTAQADQAEQADRP
+10 
-25 DQTAQANR
+25 
-33 PGPGTAPVDPVSKYP
+33 VDPTTKYEVEIP
-48 VDIPL
+48 V
-53 QTQPFPGLASELIPP
+53 QSQPVPGLASEMVPP
-68 ADHGETSWVGHGRLA
+68 ADHGEGSYVGHGRLR

-108 ADVAIGYLPSEQ
+108 ADVAIGYLPEEQ
-120 PDADE
+120 SDADE
-125 VAALVREAGRT
+125 VAQLVRDAGRV
-136 CVLLPGDVGDEA
+136 CIQLPGDVGDEEV
-148 TARRIV
+148 ARSLV
-154 RDAVDGLGGL
+154 RDAVAGLGGL

-170 AARQT
+170 AARQRK
-175 FVANLEDLSS
+175 VERLEDLTS
-185 EQWAETMNVNVNAP
+185 EQWAETMDVNVNAP
-199 FWMMQEALPHLQ
+199 FWMMQEALAHLE
-211 PGASVIFTSSVQA
+211 PGSSVIFTSSVQA
-224 YTPSPGLVDYAT
+224 YTPSPGLVDYAA
-236 SRAAVNTMSKA
+236 SRAAVNTMSKC

-274 GGQKP
+274 GGQ
-279 EKLPYFGQKNPL
+279 LPDALPTFGHKNPL

-309 EESSYTTGNTLSV
+309 EEASYTTGNTLSV

>member
-1 MTQDQPDQP
+1 MTVDQPTP
-10 DQTAQADQAEQADRP
+10 RP
-25 DQTAQANR
+25 AAHLVH
-33 PGPGTAPVDPVSKYP
+33 PVDKYP

-53 QTQPFPGLASELIPP
+53 QSQPAPGLASELVPP
-68 ADHGETSWVGHGRLA
+68 ADHGETSYVGHGRLA

-120 PDADE
+120 SDADE
-125 VAALVREAGRT
+125 VAELVREAGRT
-136 CVLLPGDVGDEA
+136 CVLLPGDVGHEP
-148 TARRIV
+148 TARAIV
-154 RDAVDGLGGL
+154 RDAVAGLGGL

-175 FVANLEDLSS
+175 FVANLEDLTS

-199 FWMMQEALPHLQ
+199 FWQMQEALPLLE
-211 PGASVIFTSSVQA
+211 PGSSVIFTSSVQA
-224 YTPSPGLVDYAT
+224 YTPSAGLVDYAT
-236 SRAAVNTMSKA
+236 SRAAVNTMSKS

-274 GGQKP
+274 GGKDP
-279 EKLPYFGQKNPL
+279 EQLPYHGQKNPL
-291 GRPGQ
+291 KRPGQ

>member
-1 MTQDQPDQP
+1 MTTDPHARP
-10 DQTAQADQAEQADRP
+10 AETADSTDSAGRSP
-25 DQTAQANR
+25 L
-33 PGPGTAPVDPVSKYP
+33 VDPTTKYE
-48 VDIPL
+48 VEIPL
-53 QTQPFPGLASELIPP
+53 QTQPFPGLASELKPP
-68 ADHGETSWVGHGRLA
+68 ADHGEDSWVGHGRLE

-120 PDADE
+120 SDADE
-125 VAALVREAGRT
+125 VAELVRAAGRT
-136 CVLLPGDVGDEA
+136 CVLLPGDVGNEE
-148 TARRIV
+148 TARAIV
-154 RDAVDGLGGL
+154 RDAVAGLGGL

-199 FWMMQEALPHLQ
+199 FWQMQEALPHLQ

-224 YTPSPGLVDYAT
+224 YTPSAGLVDYAT
-236 SRAAVNTMSKA
+236 SRAAVNIMSKS

-254 RGIRVNAVAPGPFWT
+254 RGIRVNAVAPGPF
-269 ALQVS
+269 
-274 GGQKP
+274 
-279 EKLPYFGQKNPL
+279 
-291 GRPGQ
+291 
-296 PVEMAGAYVYLAS
+296 
-309 EESSYTTGNTLSV
+309 
-322 TGGAPTP
+322 

>member
-1 MTQDQPDQP
+1 MSTDPTFTPSDQPDAVQP
-10 DQTAQADQAEQADRP
+10 DDA
-25 DQTAQANR
+25 
-33 PGPGTAPVDPVSKYP
+33 VFLDPTSKYEVEIPMQSQP
-48 VDIPL
+48 V
-53 QTQPFPGLASELIPP
+53 PGLASELDPP
-68 ADHGETSWVGHGRLA
+68 ADHGETSYVGHGRLT

-97 RAVAIAYAREG
+97 RAIAIAYAREG

-120 PDADE
+120 SDADE
-125 VAALVREAGRT
+125 VARLVREAGRT
-136 CVLLPGDVGDEA
+136 CVLLPGDVGDEEV
-148 TARRIV
+148 ARGIV
-154 RDAVDGLGGL
+154 RDAVAGLGGI

-175 FVANLEDLSS
+175 YVENLEDLTS
-185 EQWAETMNVNVNAP
+185 EQWAETMNVNISAP
-199 FWMMQEALPHLQ
+199 FWMMQEALGHLQ

-279 EKLPYFGQKNPL
+279 EKLPHFGQKNPL